1 MAAHITGQA
10 YPSHTGGFSSFHG
23 KGIDYGMPSGESR
36 SMVASNQVKM
46 WGDQP
51 LSKYNN
57 PYSLLYGV
65 ANKEVGQDPDLSFD
79 EEIRNLPD
87 AYVGKNTLLGKI
99 LISQMTA
106 SRSYAIDE
114 ICPYEQ
120 TDSLTT
126 SIMTWKFNDEFLGQ
140 VPEQGVPRVISNN
153 MAHIEGSVGRKG
165 ISFTNEHMF
174 LSTPMGEQ
182 CFWMQ
187 MEQINNACTDTSAHE
202 IIFKLFNCTSMSDF
216 HAGRGMDA
224 QRFKKIVQNN
234 IQMWGCFQKH
244 GASGFHDALAH
255 AKRIMKERVGTEG
268 NMLIVPEGAQAATWE
283 ANLLNAGILN
293 REPIK
298 TASTFWATTDKTVM
312 RESRGYQIYSDVK
325 EDPAYRVRV
334 IGGFN
339 VMNMVDICD
348 IPADKFNLGD
358 HMSIEIW
365 NEDKDMFER
374 LNPTI
379 VFKYTGAFQGWD
391 EIPQDTDF
399 GQYGQLDLNPFRS
412 QQVSY
417 HGTQTDNFL
426 NNGGYGDSDDYT
438 RNLSGTYSNDDMD
451 TDGMR
456 RLPGNQPSKWQKKK
470 AARPYAPWA
479 LRYFDEEGWTSHGD
493 AYAKQGYLDKLVNCI
508 NKSPNVSDSDY
519 VHLFTNILY
528 PAQMGGANV
537 ALAPPSRRNSNASG
551 GSGGGVGPPSM
562 NRYGTGAPAAAVAP
576 IDFTNIGGI
585 IRQATGNEPRNSQ
598 PKYDSVIDAI
608 EKGSRSFKSQQFDS
622 YVRDGDLQ
630 RVLSMM
636 VSQQSGKRPESTIA
650 DQVAQ
655 IPLDYVSYVDTVEKS
670 VITGCTISS
679 VCRLA
684 VKNIATI
691 VIMMPDAPNVQT
703 DRHLTLASYLNGDYT
718 ALIETEGQ
726 GDQRAKFMFD
736 FCAFLSVYTF
746 GNQEQKANLPDMW
759 LALTTFYQSL
769 RLPRFSMNV
778 SQVPCTQFLGNMLRY
793 LSERVPY
800 NRLFGFKMI
809 DLETGNLHPTVP
821 VPTESNQ
828 GRFDIK
834 SASLSS
840 LATTA
845 LADLKQDERKK
856 IEDTIDKLKGIFKAV
871 YKDKDGRRST
881 FDTSPDTPVALLA
894 LALSPKMDSWMALNG
909 LTAVIPIKYTAT
921 LNVVLTAELLRASS
935 NGYDTE
941 IPGLLRSLAYSIA
954 HEKRVATE
962 VSDMIRKLSRVDSEK
977 LVTLKDAEDHISVME
992 KAVTSANAR
1001 LRKEEA
1007 ESLIA
1012 AGNVRLPGPGQ
1023 FDDYT
1028 TNTSASGD
1036 HSPLHLVLESRNYHK
1051 KGFRLDSELM
1061 KQILIE
1067 RTPFS
1072 NGFAFFRWVVDHNL
1086 PSCFGILS
1094 MRPNQR
1100 WEMGSMILTY
1110 GGGEVGKML
1119 YMMPN
1124 MQIQNDRVRKIMI
1137 GSLTVYLGCMIT
1149 DERKVVVV
1157 PDVYC
1162 RAYLGGW
1169 GAKPWDASDSRHQDL
1184 QQREPDQRDFYHCLV
1199 PANYR
1204 PADKW
1209 IYLSGQGA
1217 GQVAGT
1223 NSQNGPSYPTAKF
1236 YAQEVWSNWDSS
1248 VGNITMQ
1255 TREGT
1260 AQANTMC
1267 FQDYQAGYNY
1277 RNPSRALIIHN
1288 KGPWE
1293 ESIYEGSAAVRAGG
1307 NRVLHKPDTMRV
1319 SLVSLVA

>member
-1 MAAHITGQA
+1 
-10 YPSHTGGFSSFHG
+10 
-23 KGIDYGMPSGESR
+23 
-36 SMVASNQVKM
+36 MVASNQVKM

-106 SRSYAIDE
+106 SRSYPIDE

-120 TDSLTT
+120 TDSPTT

-140 VPEQGVPRVISNN
+140 VPEQGVPRLISNN
-153 MAHIEGSVGRKG
+153 MARIEGSVGRKG
-165 ISFTNEHMF
+165 ISFSNEHMF

-528 PAQMGGANV
+528 PDQMSSANV
-537 ALAPPSRRNSNASG
+537 ALPPPSRSNSNASTTTRRYSDASG
-551 GSGGGVGPPSM
+551 GSGGGGGASNM
-562 NRYGTGAPAAAVAP
+562 NIYGSGTGAPDARPVP
-576 IDFTNIGGI
+576 VDFTT
-585 IRQATGNEPRNSQ
+585 IRAMVRGATGNEQ
-598 PKYDSVIDAI
+598 LKYELVMDAI
-608 EKGSRSFKSQQFDS
+608 QKGVVSMNSEQFDS
-622 YVRDGDLQ
+622 YVTNGELQ
-630 RVLSMM
+630 KVMSMM
-636 VSQQSGKRPESTIA
+636 LSQQSGPGSSTTSA
-650 DQVAQ
+650 DEVAQ
-655 IPLDYVSYVDTVEKS
+655 FPLDYVKYVDFLSDRTVTS
-670 VITGCTISS
+670 GCTLSS

-684 VKNIATI
+684 RRSIATI
-691 VIMMPDAPNVQT
+691 VIMMPDSKKRPGDFNIG
-703 DRHLTLASYLNGDYT
+703 LSSYLKGDYDQ
-718 ALIETEGQ
+718 LISTEGH
-726 GDQRAKFMFD
+726 GDPQVRFVFE
-736 FCAFLSVYTF
+736 FCAFLSVYTA
-746 GNQEQKANLPDMW
+746 GTTEQKTRLETMW
-759 LALTTFYQSL
+759 KALIAGYKSLHVTF
-769 RLPRFSMNV
+769 PHFSMNI
-778 SQVPCTQFLGNMLRY
+778 SQVSCAQFLLKMLTY
-793 LSERVPY
+793 LNEGVQFDRFDG
-800 NRLFGFKMI
+800 RLMI
-809 DLETGNLHPTVP
+809 DLEHGNIRPSATVP
-821 VPTESNQ
+821 TDPSH

-834 SASLSS
+834 SASLSR

-845 LADLKQDERKK
+845 LADMKQDEKTK
-856 IEDTIDKLKGIFKAV
+856 IEGTIEKLKSIFKAV
-871 YKDKDGRRST
+871 YKDKGGRRST

-894 LALSPKMDSWMALNG
+894 LALSPKMDSWMDRNG
-909 LTAVIPIKYTAT
+909 LTTVKSIKYTAI
-921 LNVVLTAELLRASS
+921 LNVILAAELLRASS

-954 HEKRVATE
+954 HGKSVMSEI
-962 VSDMIRKLSRVDSEK
+962 SYMIRSLASVDSEK
-977 LVTLKDAEDHISVME
+977 LVTLKDADEYISVME
-992 KAVTSANAR
+992 AAVKFAQTRIHA
-1001 LRKEEA
+1001 EA
-1007 ESLIA
+1007 AIPLAA
-1012 AGNVRLPGPGQ
+1012 AGNGRLPDSGPEK

-1028 TNTSASGD
+1028 TAMTVAKGK
-1036 HSPLHLVLESRNYHK
+1036 HSPLFLVLDSRKKDK